1 MKERTEIMK
10 ELMDID
16 SKQDQT
22 ATEDLR
28 QANQDA
34 PGEGVTSPPPEPVR
48 HTQGRHKFLIILAIS
63 LGIVAGVIAWQHWAT
78 RTKVANS
85 AAQASKAITDL
96 VVLDESQLR
105 QVFIEPVGA
114 RTITVDRNATGRVS
128 FNEDRLTPVFSP
140 YAGRVLELLANKGAN
155 VRRGQPLVVLE
166 SPEVVAAQND
176 LASARS
182 DLEKARIG
190 LDAAR
195 ITAERARRLH
205 EQEAVATKDLQQG
218 EADLSRAQD
227 EYRRAQVGLAAVENR
242 LSLFGKDPKEIA
254 GLGERVDRQ
263 VVIRAPIA
271 GTIVDRKI
279 GPGQYV
285 KPDAPDPLFLISDL
299 ATLWILADVYES
311 DVAMVH
317 LGAPVGVS
325 VPAYPNRVFP
335 AHISFISPTV
345 DPATRTVR
353 VRCLVQ
359 NPQGLLKPDM
369 FATIKIG
376 AAAQQSVPVIPASAL
391 VTEGDSSLVFV
402 EEGQGR
408 FRRRKIQPGQEMAG
422 SVAIATGLSVGERV
436 ATRGGLLMNELI
448 KSQDQTESKDCDRQA
463 N

>member
-1 MKERTEIMK
+1 MK

-16 SKQDQT
+16 SRQDQT

-28 QANQDA
+28 QPNQS
-34 PGEGVTSPPPEPVR
+34 GTKREGISPPPEPVR
-48 HTQGRHKFLIILAIS
+48 HTGGRYKLLIILAIV
-63 LGIVAGVIAWQHWAT
+63 LGSIAGVVLWQ
-78 RTKVANS
+78 RS
-85 AAQASKAITDL
+85 AARNKLAHSTAEAPKATTDL
-96 VVLDESQLR
+96 VVVDEQQLR
-105 QVFIEPVGA
+105 QVSIEPVGA
-114 RTITVDRNATGRVS
+114 RTITVDRNATGRVG
-128 FNEDRLTPVFSP
+128 FNEDRLTPVFTP
-140 YAGRVLELLANKGAN
+140 YAGRVLELLVNKGASVGKN
-155 VRRGQPLVVLE
+155 QSLVVLE
-166 SPEVVAAQND
+166 SPELVAAQND

-182 DLEKARIG
+182 DLAKAKIG
-190 LDAAR
+190 LDTAQTVAA
-195 ITAERARRLH
+195 RARRLH
-205 EQEAVATKDLQQG
+205 EQEAIATKDLQQA
-218 EADLSRAQD
+218 EADLTRAQD
-227 EYRRAQVGLAAVENR
+227 EYRRAQVGVAAVENR

-254 GLGERVDRQ
+254 GLGERVDRR

-271 GTIVDRKI
+271 GTVVDRKI

-317 LGAPVGVS
+317 LGAPVEVN
-325 VPAYPNRVFP
+325 VPAYPNRIFP

-376 AAAQQSVPVIPASAL
+376 AAAQQSVPVIPASAV

-402 EEGQGR
+402 EEGHGR
-408 FRRRKIQPGQEMAG
+408 FRQRKLQVRQEMGG
-422 SVAIATGLSVGERV
+422 SVAIDTGLSVGERV
-436 ATRGGLLMNELI
+436 VTRGALLMSELN
-448 KSQDQTESKDCDRQA
+448 KSQDHTER
-463 N
+463 